1 MYFSSSSRP
10 TGVNL
15 KYSGAGKDCCLKEA
29 KAASIAAS
37 DDLDLGERHKSII
50 ALAIGILASGNPT
63 VLAA

>member
-1 MYFSSSSRP
+1 MNIIPITQDGHNYIFSSSSRP

-37 DDLDLGERHKSII
+37 DDLDLG
-50 ALAIGILASGNPT
+50 G
-63 VLAA
+63 